1 MPLVKCKVGWAT
13 EGWSYIELV
22 GEQEPKYTRVPS
34 SIIVVECDDNY
45 IYTETNEGKCVL
57 RDIRYAEYDFINF
70 KIRDDQFVEDKELEK
85 AAKNKYDEWC
95 LNVYR
100 EVI

>member
-1 MPLVKCKVGWAT
+1 
-13 EGWSYIELV
+13 
-22 GEQEPKYTRVPS
+22 VPS
-34 SIIVVECDDNY
+34 SIIVGECDDIY

-70 KIRDDQFVEDKELEK
+70 KIRDDQFVVDKELETS
-85 AAKNKYDEWC
+85 AKSKYDEWC
-95 LNVYR
+95 MSVYR